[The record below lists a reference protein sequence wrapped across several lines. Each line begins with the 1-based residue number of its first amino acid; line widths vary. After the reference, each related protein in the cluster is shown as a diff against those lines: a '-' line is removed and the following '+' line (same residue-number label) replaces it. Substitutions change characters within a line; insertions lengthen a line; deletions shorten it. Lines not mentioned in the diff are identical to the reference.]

1 MCVLISTVGRV
12 FIESW
17 GSSTDLEKSVWHQ
30 VVAGRQ
36 GGAALHRL
44 SLPPWHSTPHVDT
57 CPQSCGSNRH
67 KTWSVGQGVW
77 SVGRPWAPFGL
88 GFDPLAP
95 CVKCIPVVMM
105 ILIFDQLYFII
116 P

>member
-1 MCVLISTVGRV
+1 MCVLISTVGGV

-44 SLPPWHSTPHVDT
+44 SLPPWHSTPHVDSVLKAAGQT
-57 CPQSCGSNRH
+57 DIKHGRSAKEFGR
-67 KTWSVGQGVW
+67 SVGPGPLSAWGLTHSLHV
-77 SVGRPWAPFGL
+77 SNAFPW
-88 GFDPLAP
+88 
-95 CVKCIPVVMM
+95 
-105 ILIFDQLYFII
+105 
-116 P
+116 